1 MKKANCSGD
10 SFLIK
15 VYGLPTCDKIKRTL
29 TLLASENIK
38 FSFVNVRK
46 NPLSKDTLK
55 HIVNQL
61 GIEIVLNKRGM
72 LFRKSGLKEKTLTD
86 QQLFEE
92 LFKEQGMIKR
102 PLIEKNGKYISG
114 FDEEAIITFIK

>member
-1 MKKANCSGD
+1 M
-10 SFLIK
+10 IK